1 MRNVS
6 TPYRS
11 VLYTPGSNENA
22 LKKSV
27 GLSADGLIIDL
38 EDSVVQSQK
47 DLARELVCKFL
58 KSSLAQFKR
67 KKIAVRINSLES
79 NWGEQ
84 DLKNL
89 LYFQPDII
97 LIPKVEEKQDL
108 ENIDKHINSKSGNT
122 KIWAMIETPLG
133 VLNSQE
139 IATVSPNLTGLVIGT
154 NDLIKDLGVT
164 VSDDRVEILSYLNHV
179 LLAARAF
186 GLVCLD
192 GVYNAFQDE
201 LGFRNSCIQSRRLG
215 FDGKTLIHPKQIDIA
230 NEVFSPNLDEINRA
244 KTVIREFEK
253 AQRDGRGVAVVEGEI
268 VESLHVKTAKS
279 ILQLAS
285 NIDKA

>member
-1 MRNVS
+1 MKNVS
-6 TPYRS
+6 KPYRS
-11 VLYTPGSNENA
+11 VLYTPGSNEKA
-22 LKKSV
+22 LKKSI
-27 GLSADGLIIDL
+27 GLAADALIIDL

-47 DLARELVCKFL
+47 DFARELVCKFL
-58 KSSLAQFKR
+58 RSSLALLKG
-67 KKIAVRINSLES
+67 KEIVVRINSLES
-79 NWGEQ
+79 GWGEQ

-89 LYFQPDII
+89 LYFQPNII
-97 LIPKVEEKQDL
+97 LIPKVEEKLDL
-108 ENIDKHINSKSGNT
+108 ENIDKRINSKPGNI

-133 VLNSQE
+133 VLNSQA
-139 IATVSPNLTGLVIGT
+139 IASASPNLTGLVIGT
-154 NDLIKDLGVT
+154 NDLIKDLGVK

-201 LGFRNSCIQSRRLG
+201 PGFRNSCIQGRKLG

-244 KTVIREFEK
+244 KTIIREFEK
-253 AQRDGRGVAVVEGEI
+253 VQRDGKGVAVVEGEI
-268 VESLHVKTAKS
+268 VESLHVETAKS

-285 NIDKA
+285 KIDKT